1 MSSAK
6 NSYKSKKLKKC
17 SSLSSDKGNNLDQE
31 YKKVQRGRSA
41 EQLMKIQTEAQLN
54 KNLNLEEV
62 RLNVFFV
69 IFALKNVLPTVMKF
83 IIEVF
88 LNKMI

>member
-1 MSSAK
+1 MSLAK
-6 NSYKSKKLKKC
+6 NAFKSKKLKKC
-17 SSLSSDKGNNLDQE
+17 ASLSSDKASNNLDQE

-62 RLNVFFV
+62 RLNVFCV
-69 IFALKNVLPTVMKF
+69 IFALKH
-83 IIEVF
+83 
-88 LNKMI
+88 

>member
-17 SSLSSDKGNNLDQE
+17 ASLSSDKDNNLDQE

-62 RLNVFFV
+62 RQKCFFYYSYLC
-69 IFALKNVLPTVMKF
+69 I
-83 IIEVF
+83 
-88 LNKMI
+88 

>member
-1 MSSAK
+1 MSLAK
-6 NSYKSKKLKKC
+6 NAFKSKKLKKC
-17 SSLSSDKGNNLDQE
+17 ASLSSDKDNNLDQE

-62 RLNVFFV
+62 RLNVFCV
-69 IFALKNVLPTVMKF
+69 IFAFKTL
-83 IIEVF
+83 IAESG
-88 LNKMI
+88 